1 MDPNESLW
9 KICKFYGRE
18 IQLPLAFPS
27 KAYYIN
33 YVITCIVNIILTFS
47 TTSLN
52 TVTVLAYWK
61 SEQLKRKTS
70 YFLIMLLS
78 CVDLTTGL
86 LGNSS
91 FVLLSVKVLMHNPD
105 CKIYIFLENISLS
118 SAAISFMTLL
128 LLNIERYLCIVHPFF
143 HRNKITKLKLFIGA
157 VVLWCCGIAS
167 TLLRLFVSTIG
178 RVLTTLVILVTFI
191 AFVYIYATIFRIS
204 RKRRKVSKRDG
215 LDNNANLQDLKV
227 AKSCAT
233 VVGCT
238 FLCVIPFAVINS
250 LAPFTFLTYSL
261 AYWSCTLGLSSSTLN
276 SLIFFWRNSI
286 LRTEANKLLRNVF
299 HRKGRRV
306 RPVKGT
312 SF

>member
-1 MDPNESLW
+1 MDANESLW
-9 KICKFYGRE
+9 KICIFYGRE

-47 TTSLN
+47 TTLLN
-52 TVTVLAYWK
+52 TVTILAYWK

-91 FVLLSVKVLMHNPD
+91 FVLLSVKVLMHNPN

-118 SAAISFMTLL
+118 LAAISFMTLL

-178 RVLTTLVILVTFI
+178 RILTTLVILVTFT

-204 RKRRKVSKRDG
+204 RKRRKISKRDD
-215 LDNNANLQDLKV
+215 LDNNPNLQDLKV
-227 AKSCAT
+227 AKSCAA

-238 FLCVIPFAVINS
+238 FLCVIPFAVVNS

-261 AYWSCTLGLSSSTLN
+261 AYWSSTLGLSSSTLN

-286 LRTEANKLLRNVF
+286 LRAEANKLLRNVF

-306 RPVKGT
+306 RPVKET